1 MCTGRDWVMRV
12 IEVDNKKQ
20 EDCFSKASRY
30 LECKKN
36 TKMSQMNIFS
46 PSNIAVHNNKDF

>member
-1 MCTGRDWVMRV
+1 MRV

-30 LECKKN
+30 LECIYKKKN

-46 PSNIAVHNNKDF
+46 LSNIAVHNNKDF